1 MHNNSYNIK
10 VACLGNKNFINSL
23 DEVKDFF
30 GFSLSLY
37 DIDQT
42 KSLDN
47 LIGKYNILLF
57 ESLENNNYLLKDI
70 NVPKILIQKQ
80 FEKSSSSNNFDLVVK
95 LPINLIELNE
105 KIIYLSTKHKFEE
118 NSFIKIN
125 SYILDKNERVLRMG
139 EKALKITEKEINFIE
154 TLFNSKKT
162 LDKSFILK
170 NIWNYSSHT
179 DTHTVETHIYR
190 LRQKI
195 NKTFG
200 DQNFIKHTTKGY
212 KL

>member
-57 ESLENNNYLLKDI
+57 ESLEKNNYLLISSGFRSKYPHI
-70 NVPKILIQKQ
+70 FFPK
-80 FEKSSSSNNFDLVVK
+80 
-95 LPINLIELNE
+95 
-105 KIIYLSTKHKFEE
+105 ST
-118 NSFIKIN
+118 S
-125 SYILDKNERVLRMG
+125 LL
-139 EKALKITEKEINFIE
+139 
-154 TLFNSKKT
+154 
-162 LDKSFILK
+162 
-170 NIWNYSSHT
+170 
-179 DTHTVETHIYR
+179 
-190 LRQKI
+190 
-195 NKTFG
+195 
-200 DQNFIKHTTKGY
+200 
-212 KL
+212 